1 MSITYLG
8 DAKTLKIN
16 SVLVERE
23 LFHKYK
29 VQGKEFIKMYL

>member
-1 MSITYLG
+1 MSLTYLG